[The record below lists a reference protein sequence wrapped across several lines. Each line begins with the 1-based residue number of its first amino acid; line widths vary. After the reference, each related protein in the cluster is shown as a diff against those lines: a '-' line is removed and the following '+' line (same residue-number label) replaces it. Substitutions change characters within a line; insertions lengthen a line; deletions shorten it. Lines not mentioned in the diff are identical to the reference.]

1 MLEIMVVAL
10 YALARFDLRF
20 HVPDGCTGPGDY
32 SRGGPPG
39 TDLEDDKERL
49 VEEVDVKM
57 RVSVDS
63 YEYRDEAMMSS
74 SGRPISTSSRARAP
88 VFPVSPTAGAGAG
101 TPPRRPPRS
110 MRWEGRERGGDDI
123 DARSVI

>member
-1 MLEIMVVAL
+1 MLEIMVVTL
-10 YALARFDLRF
+10 YAIARFDLRF

-39 TDLEDDKERL
+39 TELEDDKEKL

-63 YEYRDEAMMSS
+63 YDYRDDTRMSNS
-74 SGRPISTSSRARAP
+74 ERPISTSSRARVPA
-88 VFPVSPTAGAGAG
+88 FPVSPTAGTSAG

-110 MRWEGRERGGDDI
+110 IRWESRERRGDDVN
-123 DARSVI
+123 ARSVI